1 MAVVQTVLNDKDITA
16 HAATFLQD
24 AATVPATQEAL
35 LKLALH
41 ILQHPDSLNE
51 LSKLCAKVVAN
62 ISVDNDTIKNVA
74 ELFTSVFQD
83 EKLKSALLE
92 LLVGLL

>member
-1 MAVVQTVLNDKDITA
+1 MAVVQTILNDKDITA

-41 ILQHPDSLNE
+41 ILQHPDSIQE
-51 LSKLCAKVVAN
+51 LTNLTAKVV
-62 ISVDNDTIKNVA
+62 
-74 ELFTSVFQD
+74 
-83 EKLKSALLE
+83 
-92 LLVGLL
+92 G